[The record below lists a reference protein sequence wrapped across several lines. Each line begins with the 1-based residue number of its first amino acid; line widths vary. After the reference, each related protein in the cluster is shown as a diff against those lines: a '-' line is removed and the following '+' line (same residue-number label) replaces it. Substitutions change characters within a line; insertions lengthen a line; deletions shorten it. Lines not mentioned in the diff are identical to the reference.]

1 MESAVLFISPD
12 SAQAENVTEMLRP
25 ATLGLDHAAC
35 LADARIM
42 LAKHP
47 YRVILTE
54 AELPDAVW
62 TDVIDLTYDLGVFP
76 AIIVTRLTAD
86 DVFWAEVL
94 NLGAYDLL
102 AQPFDERKERTH
114 ATILVV
120 PDTRH
125 RSPGLVVGGCRLG
138 GRTVASSR

>member
-102 AQPFDERKERTH
+102 AQPFDEREVRRILANACSQAVMKPPRKET
-114 ATILVV
+114 AKL
-120 PDTRH
+120 
-125 RSPGLVVGGCRLG
+125 RSIP
-138 GRTVASSR
+138 ASL